1 MEYILLNSCA
11 PWALNMK
18 YKNIIWDWNGT
29 IVNDAPLFVDTMNIL
44 LKQNNLPCISLS
56 DYKNSFCFPIEKYWE
71 ALGFRFNQKTFNTLN
86 KRFISLYKKRMFS
99 PLLQPNIVSVFKDL
113 NKLKIKQFVLSASEQ
128 SLLKKSIIYYQVGG
142 VFSGIYGVDNL
153 NAVGKEVVGKKLLE
167 AHSINPQETVV
178 VGDTAYDYR
187 VASALGCHCVLVSF
201 GHFKYSRLLFKGCA
215 TLRSVGELRS
225 FLFSNKK
232 TAL

>member
-1 MEYILLNSCA
+1 M
-11 PWALNMK
+11 
-18 YKNIIWDWNGT
+18 
-29 IVNDAPLFVDTMNIL
+29 
-44 LKQNNLPCISLS
+44 
-56 DYKNSFCFPIEKYWE
+56 
-71 ALGFRFNQKTFNTLN
+71 
-86 KRFISLYKKRMFS
+86 
-99 PLLQPNIVSVFKDL
+99 
-113 NKLKIKQFVLSASEQ
+113 
-128 SLLKKSIIYYQVGG
+128 KKSIIYYQIGG

-201 GHFKYSRLLFKGCA
+201 GHFEYSRLLFKGCT

-225 FLFSNKK
+225 FLFFNKK
-232 TAL
+232 PTL